1 MLRTLVHEGNAP
13 SAVPPAP
20 ASLRPTPTHDVRFG
34 GMSHDSVRQARIR
47 PDDWSDGAIVLGW
60 RDGMAGGL
68 RVDRHDAL
76 ILQVR
81 LGETEGRSP
90 HREVVE
96 GGQPPMVPRAGE
108 AILHDLRQTCIVR
121 TPKRTLLIGLDSR
134 RLKRVAEDLGILDA
148 DPLDELV
155 PAYGAVLADPALHN
169 LAVSVGETLAR
180 QDRWADVIRRQLTR
194 AVAAHLLGTYTS
206 LQPAPETVR
215 GGLAPWQLRRAQDH
229 IRSDLARPIHL
240 QTVSES
246 CGLSVSHFAR
256 AFRQSTGIAPHSW
269 LTRERIAQAKTMMRK
284 GDRTLADIALA
295 CGFADQS
302 HFTRAF
308 AKDQGTTPG
317 RWRRRVEPD
326 SRHASR
332 DRGPVESVVGGGG

>member
-1 MLRTLVHEGNAP
+1 MLRTLVHDCDAP
-13 SAVPPAP
+13 LAVPPAP
-20 ASLRPTPTHDVRFG
+20 ASLRPTPTRDIRFG
-34 GMSHDSVRQARIR
+34 GMSHDPVRQARIR

-60 RDGMAGGL
+60 RDGMAGSL
-68 RVDRHDAL
+68 RVDRLDAL

-96 GGQPPMVPRAGE
+96 GGQPRMLLNAGE
-108 AILHDLRQTCIVR
+108 AILHDLRQTCVLR
-121 TPKRTLLIGLDSR
+121 TQKQTLQIGLDSR
-134 RLKRVAEDLGILDA
+134 LLKQVADDLSILDA
-148 DPLDELV
+148 DPLNELV
-155 PAYGAVLADPALHN
+155 PVYGKVLADPALHN
-169 LAVSVGETLAR
+169 LAVSVGETLDR
-180 QDRWADVIRRQLTR
+180 PDRWADVIRRQLTR
-194 AVAAHLLGTYTS
+194 AVAAHLLGSYTP

-229 IRSDLARPIHL
+229 IRADLARAIHL
-240 QTVSES
+240 QAVSDA
-246 CGLSVSHFAR
+246 CGLSISHFAR

-269 LTRERIAQAKTMMRK
+269 LTRERIAQAKTMMRR

-317 RWRRRVEPD
+317 RWRRLLEPD
-326 SRHASR
+326 SRHA
-332 DRGPVESVVGGGG
+332 